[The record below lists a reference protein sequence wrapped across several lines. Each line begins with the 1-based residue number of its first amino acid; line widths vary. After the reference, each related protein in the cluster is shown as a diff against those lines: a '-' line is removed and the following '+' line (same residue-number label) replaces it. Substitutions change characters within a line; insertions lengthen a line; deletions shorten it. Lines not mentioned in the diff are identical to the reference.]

1 MDVAKGSCSASTGTP
16 LRRPIKWVTQ
26 GYLWLQTLDSFKNE
40 GWTKWKW
47 NEMKWDG
54 FIDEW
59 MHEWMDGQNATMQ
72 AEWNNSHP
80 PTRPHSPKQKLQH
93 SRPPISLE
101 QPIGPH
107 GQKPQVRPASPT
119 RPLPACLR
127 TIATGRIYNPQ
138 PHDLATGDAVP
149 AHRTNNV
156 NTGLMNR
163 PSLEGHMVPCQI
175 FPVSPLNNKQPC
187 TLNPIGFD
195 KIWLLK

>member
-1 MDVAKGSCSASTGTP
+1 MNGCMNEWTDKTQRCKQSETTPTPQRDHTAQNRSCNTVGLPSPWNSPSDHMAK
-16 LRRPIKWVTQ
+16 
-26 GYLWLQTLDSFKNE
+26 
-40 GWTKWKW
+40 
-47 NEMKWDG
+47 
-54 FIDEW
+54 
-59 MHEWMDGQNATMQ
+59 
-72 AEWNNSHP
+72 SH
-80 PTRPHSPKQKLQH
+80 RYDLH
-93 SRPPISLE
+93 R
-101 QPIGPH
+101 QP
-107 GQKPQVRPASPT
+107 

-195 KIWLLK
+195 KI